1 MHAFCRAYDARA
13 TALALACVL
22 FLPALA
28 CATEPDY
35 ARERRWA
42 QEITP
47 AILVGDPLELTLP
60 SGRTFLTIYAAP
72 PKARAAVIVV
82 HGLGLHPDWGLVNTL
97 RSRLPD
103 AGYATLSVQMPVLA
117 AEARPEDYAGTFPE
131 ATERLRAAVAFLQSR
146 RHHAVAIVAHSM
158 GARMSNHFLADTP
171 RSGITA
177 WASLGLSGEFHQ
189 PERLQLPVL
198 DLYGERDLPA
208 VLAAAPRRAEI
219 VRRLPASSQVQV
231 SGADHYYQDRE
242 AQMLQWVRRF
252 LDRSVGR

>member
-1 MHAFCRAYDARA
+1 MPA
-13 TALALACVL
+13 TAPITFPAVLASLWLCSAALAQ
-22 FLPALA
+22 AA
-28 CATEPDY
+28 EPDY
-35 ARERRWA
+35 AREQRWA

-47 AILVGDPLELTLP
+47 AILVGDPVKLKLS
-60 SGRTFLTIYAAP
+60 SGREFLAVYAPAA
-72 PKARAAVIVV
+72 KARAGVIVV

-97 RSRLPD
+97 RSKLPE

-146 RHHAVAIVAHSM
+146 GHDAVAIVAHSM

-171 RSGITA
+171 RSGISA
-177 WASLGLSGEFHQ
+177 WVSLGLSGEFHR

-219 VRRLPASSQVQV
+219 LRELPASSQVQM
-231 SGADHYYQDRE
+231 SGADHFYRDRE
-242 AQMLQWVRRF
+242 AQMVQSVQRF
-252 LDRSVGR
+252 LDRSFGR